1 MDSLIVEIVRL
12 LFTLAT
18 TALGFKIGSVWT
30 DLFPGSM
37 IDPDVARVW
46 GALLGAG
53 IGYVLGG
60 VIGRSISGMLDQAPG
75 WFEQTTGPELF
86 AGAFGVMTGVVVGVV
101 VAAPLIALLPGFIG
115 WPIAAMV
122 VLVLGAMG
130 GRVFTARA
138 GDVAPRFA
146 RNRLTKVASDS
157 GAFLIDSAAAIDG
170 RVLELARAGLVTG
183 KVWAAAFVVD
193 ELQGIADAGNK
204 DRRRRG
210 RRGLDI
216 LEALRTTPGVDFLV
230 VEDSV
235 PEHPEVDAKL
245 IALAQIHNASL
256 VTTDHNLARAASLRG
271 LAVLNPH
278 ELGESLRPTVA
289 TGDVVAVTI
298 AKEGSEAGQGVGFLE
313 DGTMVVVAGAADS
326 IGTTVQVEISNMLR
340 TQVGRMAFA
349 HLPE

>member
-1 MDSLIVEIVRL
+1 MDALIVEVVRL

-18 TALGFKIGSVWT
+18 TALGFKIGSMWT
-30 DLFPGSM
+30 DIFPGSTL
-37 IDPDVARVW
+37 DPDVARVW

-60 VIGRSISGMLDQAPG
+60 VIGRYVSGMLDRAPA
-75 WFEQTTGPELF
+75 WFEQTSGPELF

-101 VAAPLIALLPGFIG
+101 VAAPLVALLPGFVA
-115 WPIAAMV
+115 WPLAAMV

-130 GRVFTARA
+130 GRVFAARA
-138 GDVAPRFA
+138 GDMAPRFA
-146 RNRLTKVASDS
+146 RSRLTKMGGGN
-157 GAFLIDSAAAIDG
+157 GAFLVDSAAAIDG

-193 ELQGIADAGNK
+193 ELQGIADSA
-204 DRRRRG
+204 DAERRKRG

-245 IALAQIHNASL
+245 IALAQVYNASL
-256 VTTDHNLARAASLRG
+256 ITTDHNLARAASLRG

-278 ELGESLRPTVA
+278 DLGESLRPMVA
-289 TGDVVAVTI
+289 SGDMVAVTI
-298 AKEGSEAGQGVGFLE
+298 TKEGSELGQGVGFLE

-326 IGTTVQVEISNMLR
+326 IGTTVQVEISNTLR
-340 TQVGRMAFA
+340 TSVGRMAFA